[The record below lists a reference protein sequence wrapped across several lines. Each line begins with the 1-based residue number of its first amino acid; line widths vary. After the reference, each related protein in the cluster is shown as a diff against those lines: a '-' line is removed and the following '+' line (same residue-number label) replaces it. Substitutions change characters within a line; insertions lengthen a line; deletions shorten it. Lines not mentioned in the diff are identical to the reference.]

1 MPVPS
6 VITDLSTTAASNF
19 PAGSDAPS
27 TIDDTLRAHGAF
39 IKQIYDGPLIPA
51 YGSAGAPAYGFTSDP
66 NTGWYGEG
74 SDVLS
79 AATGGTKR
87 VSIGAPGAST
97 PAIKAFATPS
107 VDSAFSAYLGQDGSN
122 NTRVQLSHNDSD
134 GLSII
139 DFTGS
144 VFAKGR
150 ISRGGTAVLDIS
162 ATRNV
167 TIAAPASGVAVS
179 ITGVTGANALVVSGG
194 PIRTTSLLVADL
206 LSPATAGAG
215 ARAFATDATG
225 TTFGSVPVGGG
236 SNGVPVYCDGT
247 DWRIG

>member
-1 MPVPS
+1 MPTPT

-39 IKQIYDGPLIPA
+39 IRQIYDGPLIPA

-87 VSIGAPGAST
+87 VSIGAAGNITTVAPG
-97 PAIKAFATPS
+97 
-107 VDSAFSAYLGQDGSN
+107 
-122 NTRVQLSHNDSD
+122 
-134 GLSII
+134 
-139 DFTGS
+139 
-144 VFAKGR
+144 
-150 ISRGGTAVLDIS
+150 
-162 ATRNV
+162 
-167 TIAAPASGVAVS
+167 SGVSVTVNGVS
-179 ITGVTGANALVVSGG
+179 GANALVVNGG
-194 PIRTTSLLVADL
+194 PIRTTSVTVAALLT
-206 LSPATAGAG
+206 PATAGAG